1 MKFNGMDLAF
11 KYCQGIGAEFG
22 PSSQNPFYLE
32 KCFKIA
38 PSDGV
43 RYIDESDLI
52 DWHFYSIEQEKISN
66 STEKIDI
73 VGDMQN
79 IPLEDDS
86 LDYIISSHVIE
97 HEPNP
102 IKAFLKISSKL
113 KSNGVAFFIF
123 PKRNQLQIDAVRPL
137 TTLEQFI
144 DFYRQ
149 DINPLTAQGSHRTHY
164 CVYSLQSF
172 IKLINWSNLN
182 VDLGWQIEAIEETD
196 SKVGNGHTVVLRKK
210 DSINSL
216 KNSENQEIF
225 YRNLALESLNN
236 ASTIDDMIAALNYIK
251 FSLSFDFFQHDL
263 LVIASDLLYFIE
275 DRMQSF
281 EFLSQALVLNPECAD
296 YRFKFYKKYN
306 KSFVMPII

>member
-1 MKFNGMDLAF
+1 MKFDGMDLAF

-22 PSSQNPFYLE
+22 PSSQNPFHLE

-43 RYIDESDLI
+43 QYIYESDLN
-52 DWHFYSIEQEKISN
+52 DWNFYSIEQEKISN

-79 IPLEDDS
+79 IPLENDS
-86 LDYIISSHVIE
+86 LDYVISSHVIE

-123 PKRNQLQIDAVRPL
+123 PKRNQLYIDAVRPL

-144 DFYRQ
+144 NFYRQ

-172 IKLINWSNLN
+172 IELINWSNLN
-182 VDLGWQIEAIEETD
+182 IDLGWQIEAIEETD

-210 DSINSL
+210 DSLNYL
-216 KNSENQEIF
+216 KNSENKEIF
-225 YRNLALESLNN
+225 YRGLALESLSK
-236 ASTIDDMIAALNYIK
+236 AGAIDDMIAALNYIK
-251 FSLSFDFFQHDL
+251 FSLSFNFFQHDL
-263 LVIASDLLYFIE
+263 LVIASDLLEFLE

-281 EFLSQALVLNPECAD
+281 EFLSQALILQPESPD
-296 YRFKFYKKYN
+296 YRLKFYKKYN
-306 KSFVMPII
+306 KSFVMPVI